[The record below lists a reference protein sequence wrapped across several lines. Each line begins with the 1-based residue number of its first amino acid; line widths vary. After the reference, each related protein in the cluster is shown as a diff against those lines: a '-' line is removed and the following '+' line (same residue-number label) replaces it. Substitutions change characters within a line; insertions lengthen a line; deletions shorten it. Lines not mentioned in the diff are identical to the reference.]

1 MIGEHLPAL
10 QVVVPLL
17 AAPICV
23 LLHRGDLAW
32 LLAAVVG
39 VICVAVSAA
48 LLVAVQVGGPIS
60 YALGG
65 WPAPWGI
72 EYRVDLVN
80 GFVLLIVSGVN
91 LLALVFARLSAA
103 REVAAERLYLF
114 YTGWLLCLTG
124 LLGITIT
131 GDAFNLFVFLEISS
145 LATYLLISLGH
156 DRRGLL
162 AAFRY
167 LVLGTIGAT
176 FILIGIGLLYMMTGT
191 LNMADLATR
200 LPDVQGTRTVR
211 AAFAFLFVGVGIKM
225 ALFPLHLWLPNAYTY
240 APAAVTVLLAG
251 TATKVAVY
259 VLLRIFLTVFGAAY
273 TFEQMAF
280 DRLLLPFAAAGVVSA
295 SVVALYQ
302 RDCRRLLAYSSVAQI
317 GYMALGISLAS
328 VTGLT
333 AAIVHLFNH
342 ALIKAALF
350 MSLGCVLYRI
360 GSAAITD
367 LNGIAREMPLTMAA
381 FVAGGLSLIGVPL
394 TAGFISKWYL
404 IVGALEKDWWW
415 LAAVVLASSLI
426 SVFYVWRIVEAA
438 YFRRPTPGIAPRRE
452 APASLLVP
460 TWLLIVA
467 NLYFGVDT
475 TLTTGVAGR
484 AAAALLA
491 GAS

>member
-1 MIGEHLPAL
+1 
-10 QVVVPLL
+10 
-17 AAPICV
+17 
-23 LLHRGDLAW
+23 
-32 LLAAVVG
+32 
-39 VICVAVSAA
+39 
-48 LLVAVQVGGPIS
+48 
-60 YALGG
+60 
-65 WPAPWGI
+65 
-72 EYRVDLVN
+72 
-80 GFVLLIVSGVN
+80 
-91 LLALVFARLSAA
+91 
-103 REVAAERLYLF
+103 
-114 YTGWLLCLTG
+114 
-124 LLGITIT
+124 
-131 GDAFNLFVFLEISS
+131 
-145 LATYLLISLGH
+145 
-156 DRRGLL
+156 
-162 AAFRY
+162 
-167 LVLGTIGAT
+167 
-176 FILIGIGLLYMMTGT
+176 
-191 LNMADLATR
+191 NMADLATR

-240 APAAVTVLLAG
+240 APSAVTAFLAG

-280 DRLLLPFAAAGVVSA
+280 DRLLLPLAVAGVVSA

-302 RDCRRLLAYSSVAQI
+302 TDCRRLLAYSSVAQI
-317 GYMALGISLAS
+317 GYMVLGISLAT

-350 MSLGCVLYRI
+350 MSIGCVLYRI
-360 GSAAITD
+360 GSAAISD

-381 FVAGGLSLIGVPL
+381 FVVGGLSLIGVPL

-438 YFRRPTPGIAPRRE
+438 YFRRPTPGVAPRRE

-460 TWLLIVA
+460 TWLLIAA
-467 NLYFGVDT
+467 NLYFGIDT
-475 TLTTGVAGR
+475 SLTAGVAGR

-491 GAS
+491 GSS